1 MTRQILVALWQF
13 AGQVPKGSKNYEQI
27 KEILI
32 EELKAGI
39 KTDKT
44 ANKEEI
50 KENVRAVL

>member
-13 AGQVPKGSKNYEQI
+13 AGQVPKGTKNYEQI

-32 EELKAGI
+32 EELKSGI

-50 KENVRAVL
+50 KENELL

>member
-1 MTRQILVALWQF
+1 MTRQTIVALWQF
-13 AGQVPKGSKNYEQI
+13 AEQVPKGSKNYEQI

-50 KENVRAVL
+50 VEK

>member
-44 ANKEEI
+44 ATEKERTCL
-50 KENVRAVL
+50 KY

>member
-32 EELKAGI
+32 EELTAGI

-50 KENVRAVL
+50 KENEF